1 MFTTDYN
8 TNLQIISDA
17 LRSEQSF
24 DLVKR
29 DLIIADRK
37 AALFFIDGLLK
48 DDITEKILE
57 FFYKNVKSEN
67 FKSALYFAQ
76 SSVPYVEVEVT
87 SDLKKICTD
96 VLSGISALIIEDF
109 TEVILL
115 DTRTYPQRST
125 SEPDNDKVLRGSR
138 DGFVETLINNTA
150 LIRWRIRDTNLTVKA
165 YSVGTQSHTDI
176 AVIYMENKVDKQLL
190 ANLDKRLKAIDVPSL
205 TMNQQSLVEALYKN
219 LWYNPFPKVKHTE
232 RPDTTASAILDG
244 NIVILVDNAPSALL
258 LPTSIFD
265 VLEEADDYYFPP
277 VTGTYLKLARYFI
290 TIVTVLITPLWLLA
304 LQNSDYCPEFFRFVL
319 LDEPQN
325 IPVFWQLILMEV
337 GIDGLRL
344 AALNTPNSLT
354 TPLSII
360 GAIVLSEFAVESG
373 WVSME
378 AILYMALVTVA
389 NFTQPN
395 FELGYSFKF
404 CRVLLLVLT
413 YIFNVWGFI
422 IAFIINLVLLCTNR
436 TLSSKSYLYPLVP
449 FNGKEFLRK
458 ILRIRNPR

>member
-67 FKSALYFAQ
+67 FKSALYFSQ
-76 SSVPYVEVEVT
+76 SAVPYVEVEV
-87 SDLKKICTD
+87 SAELKKVCTD
-96 VLSGISALIIEDF
+96 VLSGISALIVEGF

-150 LIRWRIRDTNLTVKA
+150 LIRRRIRDTNLTVKA

-176 AVIYMENKVDKQLL
+176 AVIYMENKVDKKLL

-304 LQNSDYCPEFFRFVL
+304 LQNPDYCPEFFRFVL

-360 GAIVLSEFAVESG
+360 GAIALSAFAVESG